1 MEIRRT
7 QTDGGERMELRGELD
22 IGTAPKLEQ
31 AVERALEE
39 GCRDV
44 VLDLTGATLL
54 DSSGLGAL
62 LRAKRSV
69 DANQGSMT
77 VHSPHGSEA
86 RLVIEM
92 SRTGGILG
100 LRDD

>member
-7 QTDGGERMELRGELD
+7 QTEGAERMELRGELD

-31 AVERALEE
+31 AVEQALEE

-44 VLDLTGATLL
+44 VLDLTGTTLL

-62 LRAKRSV
+62 LRAKRTV
-69 DANQGSMT
+69 DAQQGSMT
-77 VHSPHGSEA
+77 VHSPPGSEA

-92 SRTGGILG
+92 SRTDAILG

>member
-7 QTDGGERMELRGELD
+7 EIDGGERMELRGELD

-44 VLDLTGATLL
+44 VLDLSGTTLL

-69 DANQGSMT
+69 DASQGSMS
-77 VHSPHGSEA
+77 VHSPPGSEA

>member
-7 QTDGGERMELRGELD
+7 EIDGAERMELRGELD

-31 AVERALEE
+31 AVERALED

-44 VLDLTGATLL
+44 VLDLSGTTLL

-69 DANQGSMT
+69 DASQGSMT
-77 VHSPHGSEA
+77 VHSPPGSEA

>member
-7 QTDGGERMELRGELD
+7 QTDGGELMELRGELD

-44 VLDLTGATLL
+44 VLDLSGTTLL

-62 LRAKRSV
+62 LRAKRTV
-69 DANQGSMT
+69 DASQGSMT

>member
-7 QTDGGERMELRGELD
+7 QTDRAEHLELRGELD
-22 IGTAPKLEQ
+22 IGTAPTLEH
-31 AVERALEE
+31 AVEEALEE
-39 GCRDV
+39 GSREL
-44 VLDLTGATLL
+44 VLDLTGTTLL

-69 DANQGSMT
+69 DARQGSMT
-77 VHSPHGSEA
+77 VHSPPGSEA

-92 SRTGGILG
+92 SRTDGILG

>member
-1 MEIRRT
+1 MEIRST
-7 QTDGGERMELRGELD
+7 ETDGGQRMELRGELD
-22 IGTAPKLEQ
+22 IGTAPQLEQ

-39 GCRDV
+39 GCREV
-44 VLDLTGATLL
+44 VLDLTGTTLL

-69 DANQGSMT
+69 DARQGTMT
-77 VHSPHGSEA
+77 VHSPPGSEA

-100 LRDD
+100 LTDA